1 MAASPIA
8 ASGSASTFAPIAA
21 PASFG
26 KATATRVLTEL
37 RSGALPIRISRRR
50 PRRAGKSRCTAGSA
64 CPPIPRIFPRR
75 EAKGEGNE
83 RTDRPP
89 LRHRARQERGEL
101 CAAEPDRLSG
111 TERSGL
117 SEPARR
123 RPWRAAV
130 QLARGART
138 LPPAGVGVVGP
149 GRWARRYGCTDGAQ
163 YPRGLRGAFRR
174 ADGGGGAERPPPSPP
189 TPNPSPPLS
198 PPSAD

>member
-8 ASGSASTFAPIAA
+8 DSRSASTFAPIAA

-64 CPPIPRIFPRR
+64 CPPIPRTFPRR

-83 RTDRPP
+83 RTDRPL

-130 QLARGART
+130 HLARAPQTLAPACGRGVGPTRLARGD
-138 LPPAGVGVVGP
+138 GCNG
-149 GRWARRYGCTDGAQ
+149 GRQ
-163 YPRGLRGAFRR
+163 
-174 ADGGGGAERPPPSPP
+174 
-189 TPNPSPPLS
+189 
-198 PPSAD
+198 